1 MFFAVGFFVCV
12 PSVAVCIDFPH
23 SFTLSLDFFFLIF
36 ASGWRK
42 KLPSQNLPLPL

>member
-23 SFTLSLDFFFLIF
+23 SFTLSLDFFFF
-36 ASGWRK
+36 
-42 KLPSQNLPLPL
+42 